1 MRFLCFLR
9 LQEQLISGSSPKL
22 GWQFALAIAHPCGDE
37 LDNQGACRTR
47 ALERDG
53 LFPMGCLGA
62 SAVVPGIKRSVRGR
76 YRSLAK
82 ECTSRAETREM
93 TGDPKRFPTMRVQ
106 HAETILEQAGEGL
119 AGAG

>member
-1 MRFLCFLR
+1 MF
-9 LQEQLISGSSPKL
+9 SGSSPKL
-22 GWQFALAIAHPCGDE
+22 GCQFALAIAHPCGDE

-62 SAVVPGIKRSVRGR
+62 SAVVPGMLCRWFKRSVRGR

-82 ECTSRAETREM
+82 ECTSRAESREM